1 MAPVP
6 IVIDK
11 DAPLSEAHRLM
22 RQHQIRHLPVMDGPT
37 LVGLVSVGDLH
48 LMETLKDIDSATV
61 PVSEA
66 MTKELYTVAPETEL
80 RTVALNMYS
89 RKLGS
94 ALVVQDGKLVGLFTT
109 VDALRVLADVQA

>member
-6 IVIDK
+6 IVIEK
-11 DAPLSEAHRLM
+11 DAPLSEAHRIM
-22 RQHQIRHLPVMDGPT
+22 REHQIRHLPVMDGAE
-37 LVGLVSVGDLH
+37 LVGLVSIGDLH
-48 LMETLKDIDSATV
+48 LMETLKDIDSTTV

-66 MTKELYTVAPETEL
+66 MTRELYTVGPDTEV

-94 ALVVQDGKLVGLFTT
+94 ALVVKDGKLVGLFTT
-109 VDALRVLADVQA
+109 VDALRVLADVQS